1 MTEVTIGGNGFTSM
15 MAEAT
20 TEWRPIWVQR
30 IDTQITE
37 CQTDR
42 NKHHRMVEEC
52 DARLKDLR
60 EKRKP
65 WTEIEGRDAEKGV
78 G

>member
-1 MTEVTIGGNGFTSM
+1 MSEPYKPV
-15 MAEAT
+15 
-20 TEWRPIWVQR
+20 WVQR

-37 CQTDR
+37 VQTDR
-42 NKHHRMVEEC
+42 NGHQRMLDEC
-52 DARLKDLR
+52 DARLRDLR

-65 WTEIEGRDAEKGV
+65 WTEIEGRDAEKGA